1 MLNYYTKD
9 DTATNYYNKTNI
21 DEKVATLNTSIDTK
35 ANSSNVYTK
44 AQTDAALLLK
54 ANVADVYT
62 KTASDAALTLKANAA
77 DVYTKTDADARYRL
91 ISESYTKTDI
101 TTNYYTKA
109 NVDAL

>member
-1 MLNYYTKD
+1 MTQRLIITIKQILMRN
-9 DTATNYYNKTNI
+9 TA
-21 DEKVATLNTSIDTK
+21 LNTSIDTK

-77 DVYTKTDADARYRL
+77 DVYTKTDADTKFRL
-91 ISESYTKTDI
+91 ISDSYT
-101 TTNYYTKA
+101 N
-109 NVDAL
+109 